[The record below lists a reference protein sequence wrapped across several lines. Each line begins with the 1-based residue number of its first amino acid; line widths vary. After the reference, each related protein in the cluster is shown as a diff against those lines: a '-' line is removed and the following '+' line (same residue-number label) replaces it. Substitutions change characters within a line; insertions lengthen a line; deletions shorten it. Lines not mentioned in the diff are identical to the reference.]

1 MYTLLASADF
11 RGLGCLLLD
20 GIFPGRIVF
29 NLLPLSPTGKA
40 RLLLDSHR
48 FVALMTFSL
57 RSCYAK
63 VSDGLEVMKGLRLA
77 LCVLPFL
84 SGGVVYADSI
94 STSMIQLQVGQ
105 PIRMAD
111 ASLLASGWLPKPD
124 QATEVLN
131 SESSGPTLPSLS
143 SCSGTGVGFCRY
155 DYARDRQRL
164 SVVTV
169 PSPSSDVSGLVQ
181 RWWIE

>member
-1 MYTLLASADF
+1 
-11 RGLGCLLLD
+11 
-20 GIFPGRIVF
+20 
-29 NLLPLSPTGKA
+29 
-40 RLLLDSHR
+40 
-48 FVALMTFSL
+48 
-57 RSCYAK
+57 
-63 VSDGLEVMKGLRLA
+63 MKGLRLA

-94 STSMIQLQVGQ
+94 SSSMIQLQVGQ
-105 PIRMAD
+105 PIRAAD

-124 QATEVLN
+124 PAIEDLEQD
-131 SESSGPTLPSLS
+131 SSGPKLPALS
-143 SCSGTGVGFCRY
+143 SCSGTGIGFCRY

>member
-1 MYTLLASADF
+1 MTDLFTTSSPWRSRAGVAP
-11 RGLGCLLLD
+11 D
-20 GIFPGRIVF
+20 G
-29 NLLPLSPTGKA
+29 SQ
-40 RLLLDSHR
+40 R
-48 FVALMTFSL
+48 FVALMTFGL
-57 RSCYAK
+57 RCCYAE
-63 VSDGLEVMKGLRLA
+63 VSHGLEAMKGLRLA

-94 STSMIQLQVGQ
+94 SSSMIQLQVGQ
-105 PIRMAD
+105 PIRAAD

-124 QATEVLN
+124 PAIEGPEQD
-131 SESSGPTLPSLS
+131 SSGPRLPALS
-143 SCSGTGVGFCRY
+143 SCSGTGIGFCRY

-181 RWWIE
+181 RWWIQ

>member
-1 MYTLLASADF
+1 VAP
-11 RGLGCLLLD
+11 D
-20 GIFPGRIVF
+20 G
-29 NLLPLSPTGKA
+29 SQ
-40 RLLLDSHR
+40 R
-48 FVALMTFSL
+48 FVALMTFGL
-57 RSCYAK
+57 RCCYAE
-63 VSDGLEVMKGLRLA
+63 VSHGSEAMKGLRLA

-94 STSMIQLQVGQ
+94 SSSMIQLQVGQ
-105 PIRMAD
+105 PIRAAD

-124 QATEVLN
+124 PAIEGLEQD
-131 SESSGPTLPSLS
+131 SSGPTLPALS
-143 SCSGTGVGFCRY
+143 SCSGTGIGFCRY

>member
-1 MYTLLASADF
+1 
-11 RGLGCLLLD
+11 
-20 GIFPGRIVF
+20 
-29 NLLPLSPTGKA
+29 
-40 RLLLDSHR
+40 
-48 FVALMTFSL
+48 MTFGL
-57 RSCYAK
+57 WCCYAE
-63 VSDGLEVMKGLRLA
+63 VSHGLEVMEGLRLA
-77 LCVLPFL
+77 LSVLPFL

-94 STSMIQLQVGQ
+94 SSSMIQLQVGQ
-105 PIRMAD
+105 PIRVAD
-111 ASLLASGWLPKPD
+111 ASLLASGWLPQPD
-124 QATEVLN
+124 QAIEVHN
-131 SESSGPTLPSLS
+131 SGSSGPTLPALS